1 MSNPKNSGQKGW
13 LSRLLFWGVSFS
25 VLVVLLALW
34 IPLPWI
40 ASKIPL
46 LSDESIE
53 SFRALHS
60 KWLVYVSAL
69 IAVMWLLV
77 VVAVRWQFIEKL
89 KTCWQQANDL
99 CQWLKKQCRRFRSV
113 LKEEREWSPAEIKRL
128 QKDFMASYRWSVKWC
143 RENPWWKVGLTVFAT
158 GIVAWMA
165 MRFILN
171 FKIPLEVYWTGIVL
185 ITLAGAT
192 AGFTY
197 WRGRQADKQIK
208 ETQRQARFQSFDK
221 IIQMAVDNENS
232 ARALAGW
239 RRIEMWFSHEQGG
252 LEKSEDR
259 RDREDWG
266 KFLEIARHTA
276 QSVLDL
282 KPETKA
288 VFDEELKRYEDAEQP
303 DGFVPWQEVRK
314 DYFAESDKTRVS
326 ESVRQRALN
335 FLMENFGRGN
345 SDDRVLLTEYDLSG
359 LQLVSDL
366 LRPRYPGKKPQIY
379 ARLSHCMGMR
389 AVWGTDLSNSNFE
402 YAKML
407 GARLKRA
414 NLNGADLSRADLR
427 HADLE
432 GADLRKADLSY
443 ADLRKAQILRYL
455 PSLAPLSSLLSPSV
469 TALFSDQPAR
479 TVYSSACFH
488 ETKIDEADFTEIEGI
503 YPIDLQ
509 ALLMGCYWDKTD
521 EYSKPFL
528 PEGVDANDIPGSA
541 EETREMGGDGWQPPK
556 LPPYPPSP
564 PTPPF
569 LTGLGGLG
577 GGFYPR

>member
-1 MSNPKNSGQKGW
+1 MVSNPKNSGQKGW

-143 RENPWWKVGLTVFAT
+143 RENPWWLVGLSVSGIGILLWMWLVDERRLEDVFLR
-158 GIVAWMA
+158 GLV
-165 MRFILN
+165 L
-171 FKIPLEVYWTGIVL
+171 IVL
-185 ITLAGAT
+185 AGLT
-192 AGFTY
+192 AGFAY
-197 WRGRQADKQIK
+197 WRGQQTDKQIK

-232 ARALAGW
+232 VRALAGW
-239 RRIEMWFSHEQGG
+239 RRIEMWFSNEQGG
-252 LEKSEDR
+252 LERSKDK
-259 RDREDWG
+259 RDIEDWG

-282 KPETKA
+282 KPETLA
-288 VFDEELKRYEDAEQP
+288 AFNEELNRYENEGHP
-303 DGFVPWQEVRK
+303 EEFGSWPEVRK
-314 DYFAESDKTRVS
+314 KYFGKSDKTRVN
-326 ESVRQRALN
+326 ESVRQHAFN
-335 FLMENFGRGN
+335 FLVTTSARRSPGN
-345 SDDRVLLTEYDLSG
+345 RVRLIGCDLSDLYLGIG
-359 LQLVSDL
+359 LSGHLDPENK
-366 LRPRYPGKKPQIY
+366 PRLY
-379 ARLSHCMGMR
+379 ANFSHCVGMSVGWD
-389 AVWGTDLSNSNFE
+389 ADLSKSNFE
-402 YAKML
+402 LAKML
-407 GARLKRA
+407 GASLGRA
-414 NLNGADLSRADLR
+414 NLNDANLHSANLR

-432 GADLRKADLSY
+432 EVDLRKADLSH
-443 ADLRKAQILRYL
+443 ADLRDARILSYVPL
-455 PSLAPLSSLLSPSV
+455 PLLPPAPISPFFGAPSPHR
-469 TALFSDQPAR
+469 QAR
-479 TVYSSACFH
+479 AVLNSARFH
-488 ETKIDEADFTEIEGI
+488 ETRIDGADFTRIGGI
-503 YPIDLQ
+503 YPKDLK
-509 ALLMGCYWDKTD
+509 ALLQGCYLDKTV
-521 EYSKPFL
+521 EYSRMGL
-528 PEGVDANDIPGSA
+528 PVDVDDIPGSA
-541 EETREMGGDGWQPPK
+541 GETKETGGKGWQPSASPS
-556 LPPYPPSP
+556 LPPSV
-564 PTPPF
+564 
-569 LTGLGGLG
+569 G
-577 GGFYPR
+577 